1 MGHGTTLTAACL
13 VVCWAA
19 QASAG
24 RVEITPFAGY
34 TFGGKFEERDT
45 GEEFN
50 ITDTSSFGGIV
61 NIDLSDITQL
71 EFFYSR
77 QETELTS
84 GGLFPTDKLFDMD
97 VEYFHVGGT
106 YLLGRDEWQPF
117 VVGTLGLTHL
127 SPEPSGV
134 RSLNRFSL
142 GIGGGVKYFPIEHLG
157 LYLAGRGLITF
168 IDSTLVYTSDE
179 DGSTIYF
186 SSDALWQ
193 FQLNAGLIFAF

>member
-1 MGHGTTLTAACL
+1 MSVCL
-13 VVCWAA
+13 VVSWAA

-24 RVEITPFAGY
+24 RVEVTPFAGY
-34 TFGGKFEERDT
+34 TFGGKFEEQDT
-45 GEEFN
+45 DEEFE
-50 ITDTSSFGGIV
+50 ISDTSSWGGIV
-61 NIDLSDITQL
+61 NIDLSGITQL
-71 EFFYSR
+71 ELFYSR

-106 YLLGRDEWQPF
+106 YLLGPDQWQPF
-117 VVGTLGLTHL
+117 VVGTLGLTHM
-127 SPEPSGV
+127 SPEPSEV

-142 GIGGGVKYFPIEHLG
+142 GIGGGVKYFPIERLG

-168 IDSTLVYTSDE
+168 IDSTLAYSTGE
-179 DGSTIYF
+179 EGGTIYF
-186 SSDALWQ
+186 GSDALWQ